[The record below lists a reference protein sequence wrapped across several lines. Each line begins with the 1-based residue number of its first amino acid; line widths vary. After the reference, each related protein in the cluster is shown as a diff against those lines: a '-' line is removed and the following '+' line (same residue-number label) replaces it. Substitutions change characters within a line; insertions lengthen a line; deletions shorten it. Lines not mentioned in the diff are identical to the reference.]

1 MRVYRFHERF
11 PLIIRNPWG
20 IINQTKPLT
29 VTIKLSNFVLGI
41 APDVNKVVDLTIK
54 QQYNTEIK
62 LHNKRFT
69 L

>member
-1 MRVYRFHERF
+1 M
-11 PLIIRNPWG
+11 
-20 IINQTKPLT
+20 